1 MKQIFWIA
9 IISGLCIV
17 TAPLSAD
24 LLDDAVGIWLF
35 DEGKG
40 GVAADTSGNGNDGAI
55 TGAKW
60 AEGKFGGALEFEP
73 PHVVTVEASDSL
85 NFKDQMTIATWVYMN
100 KGVSDTA
107 IRRNGSYL
115 LEVQSATE
123 RVPGGY
129 VFGIWSGGGF
139 TGGVWGTS
147 VIEPEQWYHIVGLYD
162 GNEMKL
168 YVDGTLESAVKQG
181 GDVDQAGELLF
192 GTFGGEKFIGRLD
205 EVIFF
210 NRGITDAE
218 VTELMKGVEAVLP
231 VSPNDLLTTTW
242 GALKNRFKKEG
253 IPQ

>member
-1 MKQIFWIA
+1 MQQIYWLA
-9 IISGLCIV
+9 IVIGVCIV
-17 TAPLSAD
+17 NSPLSAE

-60 AEGKFGGALEFEP
+60 VEGKFGGALEFEP
-73 PHVVTVEASDSL
+73 PHVVRVEPSDSL

-100 KGVSDTA
+100 KGISDTA

-115 LEVQSATE
+115 LEVQSQTE

-139 TGGVWGTS
+139 TGGVWGKT
-147 VIEPEQWYHIVGLYD
+147 VIDPEKWYHIVGLYD
-162 GNEMKL
+162 GSEMQL
-168 YVDGTLESAVKQG
+168 YVDGTLEATTKQG
-181 GDVDQAGELLF
+181 GDVDQSAELLF

-205 EVIFF
+205 EIIFF
-210 NRGITDAE
+210 DRGITEAE
-218 VTELMKGVEAVLP
+218 IGALMEGVEAVLP
-231 VSPNDLLTTTW
+231 VSPNGLLTTTW
-242 GALKNRFKKEG
+242 GRLKDR
-253 IPQ
+253 

>member
-1 MKQIFWIA
+1 MKQIYWLV
-9 IISGLCIV
+9 IIGILCV
-17 TAPLSAD
+17 GVNPLSAE
-24 LLDDAVGIWLF
+24 LLDDAGGIWLF

-60 AEGKFGGALEFEP
+60 AEGKFGDALEFEP
-73 PHVVTVEASDSL
+73 PQVVTVEASDSL
-85 NFKDQMTIATWVYMN
+85 NFKNQMTIATWVYMN

-115 LEVQSATE
+115 LEVQSGGE

-139 TGGVWGTS
+139 TGGVWGKT
-147 VIEPEQWYHIVGLYD
+147 VVEPEKWYHIVGLYD
-162 GNEMKL
+162 GSEMKL
-168 YVDGTLESAVKQG
+168 YVNGTLESAVKQG

-210 NRGITDAE
+210 NRGITEAE
-218 VTELMKGVEAVLP
+218 IAELMKGVETVLP
-231 VSPNDLLTTTW
+231 VSPNGLLTTTW
-242 GALKNRFKKEG
+242 GRLKDR
-253 IPQ
+253 

>member
-1 MKQIFWIA
+1 MKHVFWIA
-9 IISGLCIV
+9 VISGLCILIN
-17 TAPLSAD
+17 PISAE

-40 GVAADTSGNGNDGAI
+40 NTATDTSGNGNDGAV

-60 AEGKFGGALEFEP
+60 TEGKFGGALEFEP
-73 PHVVTVEASDSL
+73 PHVVTVEPSDSI

-147 VIEPEQWYHIVGLYD
+147 VIDPEKWYHIVGLYD
-162 GNEMKL
+162 GSEMKL

-210 NRGITDAE
+210 DRGITEAE
-218 VTELMKGVEAVLP
+218 IAELMKGVEAVLP
-231 VSPNDLLTTTW
+231 VSPSGLLTTTW
-242 GALKNRFKKEG
+242 GRLKNR
-253 IPQ
+253 

>member
-1 MKQIFWIA
+1 MKPIFWFV
-9 IISGLCIV
+9 IIGSLCFAV
-17 TAPLSAD
+17 NPLSAE

-40 GVAADTSGNGNDGAI
+40 NTAADTSGNGNDGAI

-73 PHVVTVEASDSL
+73 PHVVTVEPSDSI

-139 TGGVWGTS
+139 TGGVWGKT
-147 VIEPEQWYHIVGLYD
+147 VIDPEKWYHIVGLYD
-162 GNEMKL
+162 GSEMKL

-210 NRGITDAE
+210 DRGITEAE
-218 VTELMKGVEAVLP
+218 IAELMKGVEAVLP
-231 VSPNDLLTTTW
+231 VSPNGLLTTTW
-242 GALKNRFKKEG
+242 GRLKNR
-253 IPQ
+253 

>member
-1 MKQIFWIA
+1 MKRIFWIA
-9 IISGLCIV
+9 VISSFCV
-17 TAPLSAD
+17 ATTSLSAEM
-24 LLDDAVGIWLF
+24 LDDAVGIWLF

-40 GVAADTSGNGNDGAI
+40 GVAADTSGNKNDGAI

-73 PHVVTVEASDSL
+73 PQVVTVGASDSL
-85 NFKDQMTIATWVYMN
+85 NFKDQMTVATWVYMN

-115 LEVQSATE
+115 LEVQSAGE

-147 VIEPEQWYHIVGLYD
+147 VIEPEKWYHIVGLYN
-162 GNEMKL
+162 GNEMQL
-168 YVDGTLESAVKQG
+168 YVDGTLEGAVKQG
-181 GDVDQAGELLF
+181 GDVDQAGDLLF

-210 NRGITDAE
+210 DRGITEAE
-218 VTELMKGVEAVLP
+218 VAELMTGVEAVLP
-231 VSPNDLLTTTW
+231 VSPTGLLTTTW
-242 GALKNRFKKEG
+242 GRLKG
-253 IPQ
+253 TQ

>member
-1 MKQIFWIA
+1 MKQIFWFV
-9 IISGLCIV
+9 IIGGLCVVINS
-17 TAPLSAD
+17 LSAE
-24 LLDDAVGIWLF
+24 LLDDAAGIWLF

-40 GVAADTSGNGNDGAI
+40 GVAADTSGNGNDGEVS
-55 TGAKW
+55 GARW

-73 PHVVTVEASDSL
+73 PHVVRVEPSDSL

-139 TGGVWGTS
+139 TGGVWGKT
-147 VIEPEQWYHIVGLYD
+147 VVEPEKWYHIVGLYD
-162 GNEMKL
+162 GSEMKL
-168 YVDGTLESAVKQG
+168 YVDGTLEAAVKQG

-210 NRGITDAE
+210 NRGITEAE
-218 VTELMKGVEAVLP
+218 IAELMKGVEAVLP
-231 VSPNDLLTTTW
+231 VSPQGMLTTTW
-242 GALKNRFKKEG
+242 SQLKSR
-253 IPQ
+253 

>member
-1 MKQIFWIA
+1 MKPILWFV
-9 IISGLCIV
+9 IIGSLCV
-17 TAPLSAD
+17 AVNPLSAE

-40 GVAADTSGNGNDGAI
+40 NTAADTSGNGNDGAI

-73 PHVVTVEASDSL
+73 PHVVTVEPSDSI

-147 VIEPEQWYHIVGLYD
+147 VIDPEKWYHIVGLYD
-162 GNEMKL
+162 GSEMKL

-181 GDVDQAGELLF
+181 GDVDQAGPLLF

-210 NRGITDAE
+210 DRGITEAE
-218 VTELMKGVEAVLP
+218 IAELMKGVEAVLP
-231 VSPNDLLTTTW
+231 VSPNGLLTTTW
-242 GALKNRFKKEG
+242 GYLKNR
-253 IPQ
+253 